1 MKTWKKVGV
10 TALAGSMV
18 AFSAQAVDVS
28 VTGSMKMTYTADSG
42 AQDNGVDGGRWG
54 MSKAVALAGSGEMD
68 NGWTVSLTNSNL
80 QGSHASM
87 SIDMGDAGTVK
98 FQNVSGG
105 LGIGTIDDMM
115 PTADEDVGNGID
127 VHGSGTVGV
136 LSGTV
141 SGGTKGFN
149 YTKTLDMVEL
159 GLGYAPKGAAGSA
172 QGGVSGDGG
181 NTSGTSGYVKIDPMD
196 GLEIGLGLGEVASAT
211 ANQTTDHSTMYATY
225 VYGSFTFGVQQSEV
239 DHYGSTAD
247 DEQTRWGIL
256 YALNDEMSVSYQAHE
271 NDDTTATDE
280 DADGWSASY
289 TSGGMTIKA
298 HRNSADNVGN
308 ITNNESEH
316 TEVGVT
322 FAF

>member
-1 MKTWKKVGV
+1 
-10 TALAGSMV
+10 
-18 AFSAQAVDVS
+18 
-28 VTGSMKMTYTADSG
+28 
-42 AQDNGVDGGRWG
+42 
-54 MSKAVALAGSGEMD
+54 MD
-68 NGWTVSLTNSNL
+68 NGWTVSVSQSLAAATTTGIGLTL
-80 QGSHASM
+80 
-87 SIDMGDAGTVK
+87 DMGDMGTLN
-98 FQNVSGG
+98 FEADTGG
-105 LGIGTIDDMM
+105 RGIGVIKDMM

-127 VHGSGTVGV
+127 VDGSGTVGG

-149 YTKTLDMVEL
+149 YTKTLDMVEI

-181 NTSGTSGYVKIDPMD
+181 NTSATSGYVKIDPMD
-196 GLEIGLGLGEVASAT
+196 GLEIGLGVGEAASAT
-211 ANQTTDHSTMYATY
+211 AGQTTDHTTMYATY
-225 VYGSFTFGVQQSEV
+225 VYGNFTFGVQQSEV
-239 DHYGSTAD
+239 DHYGTTAD

-280 DADGWSASY
+280 DAAGWSASY
-289 TSGGMTIKA
+289 TSGGMTFKA

-308 ITNNESEH
+308 ISNNESEH